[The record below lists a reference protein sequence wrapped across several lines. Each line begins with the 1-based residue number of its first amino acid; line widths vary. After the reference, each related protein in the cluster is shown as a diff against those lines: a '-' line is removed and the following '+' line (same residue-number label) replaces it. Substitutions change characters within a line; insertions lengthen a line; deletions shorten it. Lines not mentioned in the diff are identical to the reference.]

1 MRRVLHAADVHL
13 DSPLRKLT
21 HYEHAPVQRIRG
33 ASRRAF
39 AEMVTLAIREEVDL
53 VVIAGDLY
61 DGDWDDHNTGLYF
74 VGEAAKLTT
83 AGIPLVVIRGNH
95 DAANVMT
102 SSLPLPQNP
111 DGTDILLDAH
121 RVETRTFEKIGISVH
136 GQSFATEAVTDN
148 LSLAYPPPRSGTA
161 NLGLLH
167 TSLTGAENHD
177 RYCPTTPNILT
188 DKGYDYWALGHIHTR
203 ADHGL
208 DGGPPLVFPG
218 NLQGRSVRECGPRGC
233 VIVHIDDANRCR
245 HRFEPLG
252 DIEWHRLELDAS
264 DWSHPEDLF
273 DAYRAEIRGRES
285 ELRGKL
291 WITRVEV
298 TGQTELHST
307 LHRRFR
313 ELEAGLQAIAVTSG
327 GGDVW
332 MEDLRLKT
340 SLPRSSARD
349 AAIDVAEGPL
359 AVLHEVVQQVR
370 ADEHLDPRL
379 KEEMKPLQKKLPP
392 ELIAQDGPLP
402 SDDDPQWRE
411 VIEAASASL
420 LHRIAAGDPDHSEDG
435 S

>member
-33 ASRRAF
+33 ASRRAL
-39 AEMVTLAIREEVDL
+39 ADLVTLAIDREVDL

-74 VGEAAKLTT
+74 VGEAAKLTS

-111 DGTDILLDAH
+111 DGSQILLDAH
-121 RVETRTFEKIGISVH
+121 SVETRTFERIGISVH
-136 GQSFATEAVTDN
+136 GQSFATEAVTEN

-161 NLGLLH
+161 NIGLLH
-167 TSLTGAENHD
+167 TSLTGAEDHD

-203 ADHGL
+203 ADHAI

-218 NLQGRSVRECGPRGC
+218 NLQGRSVRECGERGC
-233 VIVHIDDANRCR
+233 VLIDIDDANRCR
-245 HRFEPLG
+245 HHFEPLG
-252 DIEWHRLELDAS
+252 DIQWHRVKLDAS
-264 DWSHPEDLF
+264 EWSHPEDLF
-273 DAYRAEIRGRES
+273 DAYRAEIRAQTDA
-285 ELRGKL
+285 LRGTL

-298 TGQTELHST
+298 FGQTNLHSL
-307 LHRRFR
+307 LHRRF
-313 ELEAGLQAIAVTSG
+313 EQLENGLRSIAVAAG

-340 SLPRSSARD
+340 SLPAFKRQ
-349 AAIDVAEGPL
+349 DVLADGGEGPL
-359 AVLHEVVQQVR
+359 AVLRDVIEQFS
-370 ADEHLDPRL
+370 ADGQPDARL
-379 KEEMKPLQKKLPP
+379 RDDLKPLRKKLPP
-392 ELIAQDGPLP
+392 ELVAQDGPLP

-411 VIEAASASL
+411 VIDAAAASL
-420 LHRIAAGDPDHSEDG
+420 MDRIAGDDASESGDRR
-435 S
+435 